1 MTMWDQ
7 VTDEQ
12 REGIAREIIAGLQ
25 AHAVRDHLR
34 AGLIRYFV
42 DGLLPG
48 GFLQAVLC
56 NDLTQA
62 VTRAADGA
70 TLAGIPNLTLCL
82 LAHAP
87 SAAWGSRDAV
97 RAWTI
102 TPDRLEV

>member
-1 MTMWDQ
+1 MSMWDQ

-12 REGIAREIIAGLQ
+12 REGIARDLIAGL
-25 AHAVRDHLR
+25 HAAAVPEHLR
-34 AGLIRYFV
+34 GGLIRYFV

-62 VTRAADGA
+62 FTRAADVETTFYLP
-70 TLAGIPNLTLCL
+70 TLVECL